1 MKKILI
7 SIKNIYSK
15 MSLVDKFLI
24 IIMFV
29 LLLQSAY
36 TLFVHEIISQDSNTI
51 DTVTRTSAAAIF
63 GYFISGNFI
72 KANSTSTSQNTTN
85 DVITVKSS
93 DSKDS
98 KVNKIKNQIGFNT
111 DNTASDTG
119 ITNASVSENSSIC
132 CDKIQVIIVSM
143 IGILSLIFLL
153 ALRNFVQITPQT
165 SATVSQLRDF
175 VSACV
180 GFLISCGKK

>member
-1 MKKILI
+1 MKDMLRV
-7 SIKNIYSK
+7 IKNIYAK
-15 MSLVDKFLI
+15 MNLVDKFLI

-29 LLLQSAY
+29 LLIQSAY
-36 TLFVHEIISQDSNTI
+36 TLFVHETVSQDTNTI
-51 DTVTRTSAAAIF
+51 DTVTRTSSAAIF

-72 KANSTSTSQNTTN
+72 KKSSDSVSQNTTN
-85 DVITVKSS
+85 DVITVTGS
-93 DSKDS
+93 DSKI
-98 KVNKIKNQIGFNT
+98 NRIKNQIGFNT